1 MRVSV
6 VLGVVAAIG
15 LSGCATGRIN
25 SRWPFPVEAA
35 SAGAV
40 TTGAPL
46 RQMQIDLNQL
56 LERALAPDPVDQLKA
71 LPPEAKL
78 SALLEAVDR
87 SPRREKIRDT
97 VVTQLIAASTAN
109 CAVYVQAM
117 RSGQVT
123 SRLSTD
129 LLATGFGLAGSLTS
143 PIENSRFLSSL
154 SAMSTATG
162 ASIDRNI
169 FAQQGAEMVA
179 DSIMQLRE
187 TGRQNLERKMKQSY
201 EDWPIGL
208 ALADVFAFHGDCS
221 MLRGFSRMREAVILR
236 DQAVKVARLNALE
249 VATRGGSGVEVAAAV
264 AGVERA
270 YQSAGTNELSG
281 PATASAGVPINDLR
295 EMRTAAFDCLAAAHS
310 AMNEDREMTLDKV
323 LAKPPFAAGGAC
335 AKIDSRWDRK
345 FVGLVV
351 DALGKAKGGA
361 VDKVQADAEAAKTA
375 PTAEAVK
382 AAENLV
388 KSAKKDLD
396 DAKAHGD
403 PAAIAPAQA
412 ALERARQANAELER
426 QIERHEADYTGRKM
440 RLEQAFGAIRRDLE
454 STVDM
459 EIKMI
464 AANRAIALQYAIT
477 LGEGGKT
484 ADDVDA
490 AIRRIGGD
498 TPDDPALKA
507 MYAAVAEIK
516 KTNQSNGLMAART
529 AQAMVQ
535 TYAATFRIQN

>member
-6 VLGVVAAIG
+6 VLGVAAAMVT
-15 LSGCATGRIN
+15 SACATGSIN
-25 SRWPFPVEAA
+25 SRWPFPSEAA
-35 SAGAV
+35 AAGAV

-46 RQMQIDLNQL
+46 RQMQVDLNML
-56 LERALAPDPVDQLKA
+56 LERALLPDPIAHLSTLDD
-71 LPPEAKL
+71 EAKF

-87 SPRREKIRDT
+87 SSRREKIRDT

-109 CAVYVQAM
+109 CSVYVQAM
-117 RSGQVT
+117 RGGQVT

-143 PIENSRFLSSL
+143 PIENARFFSSL

-169 FAQQGAEMVA
+169 FAQQGAELVA

-187 TGRQNLERKMKQSY
+187 TGRQNLERRMKQPY
-201 EDWPIGL
+201 VDWPISL
-208 ALADVFAFHGDCS
+208 ALADAFAFHGDCS

-249 VATRGGSGVEVAAAV
+249 VAARGGSGVEVAAAV

-270 YQSAGTNELSG
+270 YLAAGTNDLAS
-281 PATASAGVPINDLR
+281 PITASTGVPTNDLL
-295 EMRTAAFDCLAAAHS
+295 EMRAAALDCIAAAHN
-310 AMNEDREMTLDKV
+310 AMNESLDKTLDKV
-323 LAKPPFAAGGAC
+323 LAAAPFAADGAC
-335 AKIDSRWDRK
+335 EKIDGRWDRK
-345 FVGLVV
+345 FVAMVV

-361 VDKVQADAEAAKTA
+361 ADKAQIDAAAATSAPTPEALKAASNSVESSQKALDAARASDDAAKIVPAEAALT
-375 PTAEAVK
+375 K
-382 AAENLV
+382 AQQEKV
-388 KSAKKDLD
+388 
-396 DAKAHGD
+396 
-403 PAAIAPAQA
+403 
-412 ALERARQANAELER
+412 ELER
-426 QIERHEADYTGRKM
+426 QRELHEKDYKGRKM
-440 RLEQAFGAIRRDLE
+440 RLAQAFSTIRGDLE

-464 AANRAIALQYAIT
+464 ATNRAIALQYALT
-477 LGEGGKT
+477 LGESGKT
-484 ADDVDA
+484 ADDVEV
-490 AIRRIGGD
+490 AIKRIGGES
-498 TPDDPALKA
+498 PEDPALKA

-516 KTNQSNGLMAART
+516 KSNQSNGLMAART

-535 TYAATFRIQN
+535 TYAATFRIPK